1 MHWYGHGMGGWW
13 GFPLGLI
20 LMVLFWGAVIY
31 LIVMLA
37 RRIGR

>member
-13 GFPLGLI
+13 GFPFWLV

-31 LIVMLA
+31 LILMVA